1 MTSFKGARN
10 SRTGVMYT
18 RKGLT
23 KGLEEVG
30 LDEPGERKAEE
41 CLYSDF
47 CKEDFPAN
55 ETGETGISAGYLEVI
70 DSEQAEIPF
79 LGEKLLFPLSLLIW
93 RLIDLSHEL

>member
-1 MTSFKGARN
+1 MNSFKGSRN
-10 SRTGVMYT
+10 SRTGVVYT

-23 KGLEEVG
+23 KGPEEVG

-47 CKEDFPAN
+47 CKEDFPVN

-70 DSEQAEIPF
+70 DSEQAEIPLF
-79 LGEKLLFPLSLLIW
+79 GEKLLFPLSLLIW
-93 RLIDLSHEL
+93 CLID

>member
-10 SRTGVMYT
+10 SRTGVVYT

-55 ETGETGISAGYLEVI
+55 ETGEMGISQQYQQ
-70 DSEQAEIPF
+70 D
-79 LGEKLLFPLSLLIW
+79 IW
-93 RLIDLSHEL
+93 RL